1 MDNLKSEYKEKVIPK
16 LLERYKYKNIHQIP
30 KVEKII
36 ISSGLG
42 LNGENK
48 NFLEKAINEIR
59 IISGQ
64 QPIAK
69 KAKKSIAGFKVREGM
84 TVGLLV
90 TLRRKKMYAFLE
102 KLIKLVFPRIR
113 DFRGVSA
120 TNFDK
125 HGNYN
130 LGISE
135 QLIFPEINYDLVDQR
150 RGFNITIVT
159 TAKNAN
165 EGYFLLKELG
175 FPFEK

>member
-1 MDNLKSEYKEKVIPK
+1 MNLKSEYKEKVIPK
-16 LLERYKYKNIHQIP
+16 LVEKYKYKNSHQIP
-30 KVEKII
+30 KIEKII

-42 LNGENK
+42 LNGENN

-64 QPIAK
+64 QPIAT

-90 TLRRKKMYAFLE
+90 TLRREKMYAFLE

-113 DFRGVSA
+113 DFRGISA

-125 HGNYN
+125 YGNYN

-159 TAKNAN
+159 TAKDAN

-175 FPFEK
+175 FPFER